1 MKHFL
6 FSFIFLTAS
15 FAFGADPFDGIFR
28 DFAQDVTFCADFDA
42 PEALIAAGSEKP
54 LSVSEDAQFGD
65 GLSGRCL
72 TKGKVVFD
80 GAENISP
87 TTGSIIFWMKLTR
100 PTETPD
106 TKEESF
112 RPIYAGFQ
120 AETRQEIL
128 IGKMDVLNQAPMY
141 AYLQG
146 HPEIPLVLVNS
157 GKTTKTWKS
166 GVWHLVIVSWKPG
179 ELKISLDGQP
189 FAANTKLPALGG
201 EAKEISIRATDHPL
215 CAVAVDQVIVLK
227 RPVTDE
233 EVAKIAREIP
243 TF

>member
-1 MKHFL
+1 MKYPIFFMFV
-6 FSFIFLTAS
+6 FSAAVAFAAS
-15 FAFGADPFDGIFR
+15 PFDGIFR

-80 GAENISP
+80 GSENISP
-87 TTGSIIFWMKLTR
+87 TAGTIIFWMKLTR
-100 PTETPD
+100 PTEIPD
-106 TKEESF
+106 PKEESF

-201 EAKEISIRATDHPL
+201 EAKEISIRASDHPL

-233 EVAKIAREIP
+233 EAARIAEVVP
-243 TF
+243 TL

>member
-1 MKHFL
+1 MKYTIFFMFV
-6 FSFIFLTAS
+6 FSAALA
-15 FAFGADPFDGIFR
+15 FAGSPFDGIFR

-54 LSVSEDAQFGD
+54 LTVSEDAQFGD

-87 TTGSIIFWMKLTR
+87 TAGTIIFWMKLTR

-106 TKEESF
+106 PKEESF
-112 RPIYAGFQ
+112 RPIYAAFQ

-146 HPEIPLVLVNS
+146 HPELPLVLVNS

-201 EAKEISIRATDHPL
+201 EAKVFSIQATDHPL

-233 EVAKIAREIP
+233 EAARIEETVP
-243 TF
+243 TL